1 PASVALWTMKLYEA
15 QKKLSEFD
23 EPYAEYFPHFPKATA
38 SWNESILLLVDLQVL
53 LTMTRYLDSFVVVL
67 FWRQNFWLANYYLRL
82 ASIHY
87 QYQIYQE
94 DLVILIHSLN

>member
-1 PASVALWTMKLYEA
+1 MKLYEA

-67 FWRQNFWLANYYLRL
+67 FTAC
-82 ASIHY
+82 
-87 QYQIYQE
+87 
-94 DLVILIHSLN
+94 IHSLSVTDISRRPSDFNPFIKLDDGVIDCNIRPVKVLL